1 MLVPIYETKQ
11 CFNYYNLR
19 EPSDCFIIVTNIS
32 IFFIVNWA
40 QTLTLVMLMWKI
52 RNVKDE
58 LNLKKELYLVIGIW
72 LVFSLLYFSALQV
85 DMSTIGYRQAEE

>member
-1 MLVPIYETKQ
+1 
-11 CFNYYNLR
+11 
-19 EPSDCFIIVTNIS
+19 
-32 IFFIVNWA
+32 
-40 QTLTLVMLMWKI
+40 MWKI